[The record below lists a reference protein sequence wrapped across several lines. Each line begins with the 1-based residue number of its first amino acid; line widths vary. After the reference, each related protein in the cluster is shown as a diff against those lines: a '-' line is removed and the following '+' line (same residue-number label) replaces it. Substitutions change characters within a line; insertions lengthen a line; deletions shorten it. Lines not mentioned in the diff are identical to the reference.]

1 MRKLLLLFI
10 LIFPAILSAED
21 TNTRTGNIVD
31 VPAEI
36 SSWFDAEIAKIKRK
50 SLLGKDEF
58 FTRDTAKLVGYIKGY
73 HPDLG
78 FNTGIVQASNDY
90 SLSVYPCIANI
101 QADGRFEVTIP
112 MSHPKILSIDFN
124 KTMLSFYLEPGQTLG
139 LYFDWNTFV
148 STDGFSQGSN
158 TDHELKFL
166 GPLATINKD
175 IKSIKLVKSNL
186 LSYKGVTQEM
196 MTAELNRLIDTNRTI
211 ILKAERSMGLLS
223 DAIAIQK
230 MEMFVDAGYKLMDY
244 VSSKEGLHDT
254 VTSDYY
260 DFLQSMP
267 LNDQRMAVSPSFMLF
282 INRLEFSKPVFWKSL
297 RSSKGWEN
305 PSFQEKWR
313 RRDSLMRSELNL
325 PSSFAYEVFK
335 VRHFSR
341 DLPDMDKDEAYKNFA
356 VIKQGISY
364 PFLLDESKRMLLKRF
379 GTMQQPQTKL
389 KPDGILKL
397 PEQNFSQKE
406 VHGTTSVALPE
417 GKATDILRN
426 VIDPY
431 KGKYLFLDFWA
442 TYCGPCRWGIE
453 NMRPIRDKYAN
464 NDKLD
469 FIFIT
474 GKNDSPIKE
483 YEKYTREQNIVHSYR
498 LANDEFNYLKQ
509 LFRIN
514 GIPHYVLIDP
524 EGRVKDFNFDMVFDF
539 DVELKKILSED

>member
-1 MRKLLLLFI
+1 MRILFLFI
-10 LIFPAILSAED
+10 LIIPVILSAED
-21 TNTRTGNIVD
+21 TNTRTGTIVD

-36 SSWFDAEIAKIKRK
+36 SSWLDTEIAKANRK

-58 FTRDTAKLVGYIKGY
+58 FTRDTARLVGYIKGY

-90 SLSVYPCIANI
+90 SLSVYPCIATI

-112 MSHPKILSIDFN
+112 MSHPKILSLEFN
-124 KTMLSFYLEPGQTLG
+124 KTFLSFYLEPGQTLG
-139 LYFDWNTFV
+139 LSFDWNSFI
-148 STDGFSQGSN
+148 SSDGFYQGSH
-158 TDHELKFL
+158 TDQELQFF
-166 GPLATINKD
+166 GPLAKLNKD
-175 IKSIKLVKSNL
+175 IKSIKLAKSHIW
-186 LSYKGVTQEM
+186 SYKGVTQEAM
-196 MTAELNRLIDTNRTI
+196 IAEVNRLVDTNKAI
-211 ILKAERSMGLLS
+211 ILKAEQERSLLP
-223 DAIAIQK
+223 DAVAIQQ
-230 MEMFVDAGYKLMDY
+230 MEMIIDAGYKLMDY
-244 VSSKEGLHDT
+244 VSFQEGSNDT
-254 VTSDYY
+254 VTKGYY
-260 DFLQSMP
+260 NFLQSMP
-267 LNDQRMAVSPSFMLF
+267 LNDQRMAISPTFMLF

-325 PSSFAYEVFK
+325 SSSFAYEVFK

-341 DLPDMDKDEAYKNFA
+341 DLPAMKKDEAYKNFA
-356 VIKQGISY
+356 VLKQGISN
-364 PFLLDESKRMLLKRF
+364 PFLLDESKRMLLKQF
-379 GTMQQPQTKL
+379 GSMRQPQTKL
-389 KPDGILKL
+389 KPDGVLHI
-397 PEQNFSQKE
+397 PEQNFPQME
-406 VHGTTSVALPE
+406 VAGSTSVALPE

-483 YEKYTREQNIVHSYR
+483 YEKYTREQNMVHSYR
-498 LANDEFNYLKQ
+498 LANDDFNYLKQ

-524 EGRVKDFNFDMVFDF
+524 EGNVKEFNFDMVFDF
-539 DVELKKILSED
+539 DVELKKILSDD